1 MSENTIAV
9 SVDPIWGAVALCEH
23 CARQRAASVTSGG
36 PELEP
41 LAVGRSQYPFVVSG
55 CCHDCGAG
63 YCLCRGQGACER
75 CPRKNSRVIVQAL
88 TLYRM
93 VIPRAPSTVPAP
105 LGGGE

>member
-9 SVDPIWGAVALCEH
+9 SVDAVGVAVALCEH
-23 CARQRAASVTSGG
+23 CARQRAASATFGG

-41 LAVGRSQYPFVVSG
+41 LAVVAVVSG

-63 YCLCRGQGACER
+63 YCLCRGQLACER
-75 CPRKNSRVIVQAL
+75 CPRKNARVVVQAL
-88 TLYRM
+88 AIYRM

-105 LGGGE
+105 FGGGK